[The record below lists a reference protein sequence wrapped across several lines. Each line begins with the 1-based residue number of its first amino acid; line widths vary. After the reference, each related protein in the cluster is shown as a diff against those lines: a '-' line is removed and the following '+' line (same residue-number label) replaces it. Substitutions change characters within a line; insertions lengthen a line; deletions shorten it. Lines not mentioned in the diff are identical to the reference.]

1 MAGRISAHCHL
12 GDIKNAGQKV
22 KKATLITAAYFMPA
36 SPVTENVALQGAVSG
51 GRYAVEVVLR
61 CIHFLKSLQPLKIFT
76 FSTHAHIQVH
86 TIHTIN

>member
-36 SPVTENVALQGAVSG
+36 SPVTENVALQGPFREAVMPL
-51 GRYAVEVVLR
+51 RLCYVVF
-61 CIHFLKSLQPLKIFT
+61 IS
-76 FSTHAHIQVH
+76 
-86 TIHTIN
+86 